1 MRARIAPRYVRL
13 SGEIAD
19 RAILDGLKA
28 AYPDAKIVHAYASTE
43 AGVGFEVT
51 DGREGFPA
59 AFLDRQGDVEMRVID
74 GSLRIRSKRT
84 ARRYIGRDDVAL
96 IDADGFV
103 DTDDLV
109 ELQGDRYLFKGRRAG
124 VINVGGL
131 KVHPEEVEQ
140 IINRHDAVRMSLV
153 KARRSPITGDLI
165 VADVVLKEEGAA
177 SPERRQSLREE
188 ILAECRARLE
198 RHKAPVSINFVPSLE
213 MLASGK
219 LKRRH
224 A

>member
-1 MRARIAPRYVRL
+1 L
-13 SGEIAD
+13 HGGGELLPI
-19 RAILDGLKA
+19 
-28 AYPDAKIVHAYASTE
+28 HE
-43 AGVGFEVT
+43 E
-51 DGREGFPA
+51 
-59 AFLDRQGDVEMRVID
+59 
-74 GSLRIRSKRT
+74 LRIRSKRT

-124 VINVGGL
+124 IINVGGL

-140 IINRHDAVRMSLV
+140 IINRHEAVRMSLV

-165 VADVVLKEEGAA
+165 IADVVLKEEGAA
-177 SPERRQSLREE
+177 SPERRQALREE
-188 ILAECRARLE
+188 ILAECRARLD
-198 RHKAPVSINFVPSLE
+198 RHKTPVSINFVPSLE